1 MKSNDIVLRLE
12 SELKNA
18 NAFGKDFSK
27 APQRM
32 LRSGIAS
39 TTRIAKAP
47 QRMIRSGIAQTS
59 HIARTF
65 AKMLKA
71 QDFGG
76 LDDFFF
82 AREQLIP
89 GGKEYWFIDVV
100 STQGDKAQ
108 LVLTFGCSDAKATVN
123 RHKTSGRD
131 VAAVGW
137 FYSNKKK
144 VFLDKTVPLESSKG
158 MLKTEAFTFSGKYP
172 SYDLVVDKKTRLHFT
187 KPRQGIVYEAHPCT
201 AKDLGVGL
209 LNMYLDAKGTIGG
222 KAFKGVGYVQKVIVV
237 APFIPWNWMR
247 VVFPDKSVLDVFV
260 ARLGVESVQYR
271 VVSTAIYRLS
281 SGKTYSLSGSRFR
294 KLEGDRWLLEGDGFA
309 AYLKTYA
316 FKPFVLK
323 GRGEFHYDEYLVE
336 CTDFVYK
343 KKAMQGGIG
352 MIEDAYGFMI

>member
-1 MKSNDIVLRLE
+1 MKSNDIVRRFE
-12 SELKNA
+12 TGLKNA
-18 NAFGKDFSK
+18 NAIGEGFSK
-27 APQRM
+27 EQQRM

-47 QRMIRSGIAQTS
+47 QRMLRSGIATTKN
-59 HIARTF
+59 IARTF

-82 AREQLIP
+82 GREALIP

-108 LVLTFGCSDAKATVN
+108 LVLTFGCSDAKASVN
-123 RHKTSGRD
+123 RHEAFGGD

-137 FYSNKKK
+137 FYSSSKK
-144 VFLDKTVPLESSKG
+144 VFLDKSVALQSSKG
-158 MLKTEAFTFSGKYP
+158 LLKTEAFTFFGKYP
-172 SYDLVVDKKTRLHFT
+172 SYDLVVDGKTRLHFT

-209 LNMYLDAKGTIGG
+209 LNMYLDAKGTIDG
-222 KAFKGVGYVQKVIVV
+222 KPFKGVGYVQKVVVV

-260 ARLGVESVQYR
+260 ARLGVQAMEYR
-271 VVSTAIYRLS
+271 VVSTGMYRLA
-281 SGKTYSLSGSRFR
+281 SGKTYNLTGSRFK

-309 AYLKTYA
+309 AYLRTYA
-316 FKPFVLK
+316 FKPFMLK

-343 KKAMQGGIG
+343 GKSMQGGIG

>member
-1 MKSNDIVLRLE
+1 MFMTPTDMLDLLS

-18 NAFGKDFSK
+18 NAFGKGLYK
-27 APQRM
+27 NPEKM
-32 LRSGIAS
+32 LRSGFSKTA
-39 TTRIAKAP
+39 RIAK
-47 QRMIRSGIAQTS
+47 SL
-59 HIARTF
+59 

-82 AREQLIP
+82 RREELVP

-108 LVLTFGCSDAKATVN
+108 LVLTFGCSDAKASVN
-123 RHKTSGRD
+123 SHETAAGT

-137 FYSNKKK
+137 FYSDKKK
-144 VFLDKTVPLESSKG
+144 VFLDKSVVLDSAKG
-158 MLKTEAFTFSGKYP
+158 LLQTSAFTFSGKYP
-172 SYDLVVDKKTRLHFT
+172 SYDLVVDRKTHLHFT
-187 KPRQGIVYEAHPCT
+187 KQKKGIAYEAHPCT

-209 LNMYLDAKGTIGG
+209 LNMYLDAKGQIDG
-222 KAFKGVGYVQKVIVV
+222 KPFKGVGYVQKVVVV
-237 APFIPWNWMR
+237 APFIPWNWLR
-247 VVFPDKSVLDVFV
+247 VVFKDKSVLDVFV
-260 ARLGVESVQYR
+260 ARLSVKSVEYR
-271 VVSTAIYRLS
+271 VLSTSIYRLA
-281 SGKTYSLSGSRFR
+281 SGKTFNLSGSRFK

-316 FKPFVLK
+316 FKPFMLR

-343 KKAMQGGIG
+343 GKELQGGIG

>member
-18 NAFGKDFSK
+18 NAIGKGFYKD
-27 APQRM
+27 PQRM
-32 LRSGIAS
+32 LRFGLSKTA
-39 TTRIAKAP
+39 
-47 QRMIRSGIAQTS
+47 
-59 HIARTF
+59 HVARALT
-65 AKMLKA
+65 KMLKA

-82 AREQLIP
+82 AREELIP

-108 LVLTFGCSDAKATVN
+108 LVLTFGCSDAKASVN
-123 RHKTSGRD
+123 SHETKGGD

-137 FYSNKKK
+137 FYSKSKK

-172 SYDLVVDKKTRLHFT
+172 SYDLVVDKKTHLHFT
-187 KPRQGIVYEAHPCT
+187 KQKKGVAYEAHPCT

-209 LNMYLDAKGTIGG
+209 LNMYLDAKGEIDG
-222 KAFKGVGYVQKVIVV
+222 KPFKGVGYVQKVIVV
-237 APFIPWNWMR
+237 APFIPWNWLR

-260 ARLGVESVQYR
+260 ARLGVQNVEYR
-271 VVSTAIYRLS
+271 VLSTSIYRLA
-281 SGKTYSLSGSRFR
+281 SGKTFQLSGSRFK
-294 KLEGDRWLLEGDGFA
+294 KLEADRWLLEGDGFA

-316 FKPFVLK
+316 FKPFMLK

-336 CTDFVYK
+336 CTDFVFK
-343 KKAMQGGIG
+343 GEEKQGGIG